1 MPEDWL
7 STAQLFGYA
16 AFVLGVMSFAQSNDR
31 RFKLFMT
38 AECVAYVVHFSLLG
52 VPAAAA
58 SSLVSMIRSLLSLYT
73 RSLWVVT
80 VIVTVNI
87 MLGIGLAEAWWNW
100 FPLLA
105 STIGT
110 LALFLLTGIRMRV
123 VMLAGTLLWLAN
135 NVLCGSLG
143 GAVLEL
149 VIALTNART
158 IYKMRSDRKS

>member
-1 MPEDWL
+1 MPADWL

-58 SSLVSMIRSLLSLYT
+58 SSLVSMTRSLLSLYT

-80 VIVTVNI
+80 VIVSVNI

-110 LALFLLTGIRMRV
+110 LALFLMTGIRMRM
-123 VMLAGTLLWLAN
+123 VMLVGTLLWLAN

-143 GAVLEL
+143 GTVLEL
-149 VIALTNART
+149 VIALTNVRT
-158 IYKMRSDRKS
+158 IYKMRCHRIS

>member
-1 MPEDWL
+1 
-7 STAQLFGYA
+7 
-16 AFVLGVMSFAQSNDR
+16 MSFAQSNDR

-58 SSLVSMIRSLLSLYT
+58 SSLVSMTRSLLSLYT

-80 VIVTVNI
+80 VIVSVNI

-110 LALFLLTGIRMRV
+110 LALFLMTGIRMRM
-123 VMLAGTLLWLAN
+123 VMLVGTLLWLAN

-143 GAVLEL
+143 GTVLEL

-158 IYKMRSDRKS
+158 IYKMRSDRKG